1 MIVLFLMNQKS
12 MKQAVLL
19 FLSSL
24 LLLMT
29 VKCAKRASPTG
40 GPRDSIPPVL
50 VNATPKLN
58 TTFFDKEGFT
68 LTFDEY
74 VTLKDV
80 SKQLIVSPP
89 LSSSQYKVYP
99 TTGAS
104 KKISLVL
111 NDSLMDNTTYTF
123 NFGESIVDFNEGNP
137 TPFLTY
143 TLSTGAT
150 IDSLY
155 IKGKVTDAF
164 EKDTETFISLQLY
177 PVDSIYKDSTIYTQK
192 PLYVTSTL
200 DTTVYRFQ
208 NLRAGK
214 YNLIA
219 LQDLAGNYLFDQ
231 GVDKIG
237 FVNQLIELPQDSIID
252 LKLFKEKTNFSWD
265 APYFINDHHV
275 ALAYYGEYEAQPYK
289 MISEVPSTFES
300 LVTKN
305 REKDSLNFWFKGAT
319 LDSIKF
325 ELEIRDTLRTKTA
338 FLKEPIE
345 DSLVIS
351 QFTKGTLRLKNLF
364 ELSSNLPVTTVDNSR
379 LLVTNVDTVPIPAQL
394 KIMENYDRIAIDF
407 EVLPNDRYT
416 VTLYPNA
423 LEDFW
428 GRTHDTLVYRTST
441 KKIEDYGNIYLRVQ
455 HDSPH
460 PYLIELLNNNK
471 VVRRY
476 DSLVPGNNYSFELLD
491 AGKYTVRLI
500 EDANNN
506 KLWDTGDY
514 LEKIQ
519 PEKVIYYW
527 KEIDLRANW
536 DMNETFNIA
545 QNYPD
550 LPESATA
557 SEVLEVPSSPLEP

>member
-1 MIVLFLMNQKS
+1 

-50 VNATPKLN
+50 VNANPKLN

-155 IKGKVTDAF
+155 IKGKVLDAF

-231 GVDKIG
+231 SVDKIG
-237 FVNQLIELPQDSIID
+237 FVNQLIELPQDSIVD
-252 LKLFKEKTNFSWD
+252 LRLFKEKTNFSWD

-275 ALAYYGEYEAQPYK
+275 ALAYYGEYDAQPYK

-300 LVTKN
+300 LVTKS
-305 REKDSLNFWFKGAT
+305 RKKDSLNFWFKGAT

-364 ELSSNLPVTTVDNSR
+364 ELSSNLPVTTVNNSR
-379 LLVTNVDTVPIPAQL
+379 LLVTNVDTVPVPAQL
-394 KIMENYDRIAIDF
+394 KILENYDRIAVDF

-514 LEKIQ
+514 LEKRQ

-536 DMNETFNIA
+536 DMNETFNTA
-545 QNYPD
+545 QNYPY

>member
-1 MIVLFLMNQKS
+1 
-12 MKQAVLL
+12 MKQVVFL

-24 LLLMT
+24 LFLLT
-29 VKCAKRASPTG
+29 VNCAKRASPTG

-50 VNATPKLN
+50 VNANPKLN

-252 LKLFKEKTNFSWD
+252 LRLFKEKTNFSWD

-471 VVRRY
+471 VVCRY

-536 DMNETFNIA
+536 DMNETFNTA

-557 SEVLEVPSSPLEP
+557 SEVLEVQSSPLEP